1 MSGDEE
7 RVRRLERRLERERR
21 ARHEAERL
29 LEEKSGELFEVN
41 QELEKLLE
49 SQGRTLQKYREAMS
63 RLVEALLWSGDDHK
77 KKVSHLME
85 EGRALLGGNGGI
97 ILGLDGEQ
105 GWAGENRAWSFGK
118 ELPEEVKQRG
128 MKAVVLEEW
137 TEGDSRYLA
146 IPLEIATRHVGVIL
160 MSLGPGN
167 HLDELGQMIAEL
179 VGTGVAAELERS
191 EAKSEIRMKEER
203 YESLFHASVDSI
215 LIIDFEGRI
224 QEVSESALKM
234 FGLTREWMKKTT
246 LHRFVGRHSLKRA
259 AGAFRQVKE
268 VGRCHFEAD
277 LLRADDSVF
286 PAELVGNSF
295 EIGGEKRIYAIIR
308 DLTQRKK
315 NQAEVLERERK
326 FRTVFEQSQDGIVLH
341 DLSGSVVD
349 VNETLCKLLGYTAP
363 ELRGRHLSEL
373 HPEDSLSICRRAM
386 EEVSSHGRSRFECQ
400 FARKDGSTFVAEVW
414 ANSFESSGDQLVQG
428 IVRDVTD
435 QRRRE
440 REIREA
446 MEAAE
451 LANETKSVFLAT
463 MSHEIRTP
471 LNGILGF
478 AELLD
483 RSGMSDEQRN
493 SVEMIHKSGDVLLG
507 LINNILDFSRAE
519 SGRILVTEEE
529 IAPASFLAE
538 TVELHRGVA
547 DGKKLELSVEIGAG
561 VPDQITA
568 AKTQLRQV
576 MMNLIGNAVKFTDEG
591 SVVAALSV
599 PAEGTLRFEVTDSG
613 IGFPEGDEEKI
624 FEAFYQ
630 VDLSSTRRHGGTGL
644 GLAICRQLVEEM
656 DGKIKAMRKPS
667 GGSRFVVDLPLREV
681 QQQVEKAATEPIDRT
696 SLRGGG
702 MTVLVVEDHPVNSK
716 LLRMMLEKL
725 GFEVVAAENGRVA
738 LEVLKERENV
748 KIILMDMRMPEMDGL
763 EATQRIRAGEAGESA
778 RELPVVA
785 VTANAMEADRE
796 ACRKAGM
803 NHYLSKPI
811 NGRELERVLLN
822 VILPDHGS
830 GI

>member
-7 RVRRLERRLERERR
+7 RISRLERRLERERR
-21 ARHEAERL
+21 ARMEAERL

-49 SQGRTLQKYREAMS
+49 SQGRTLQKYRDAMS
-63 RLVEALLWSGDDHK
+63 RLVDALLSSGDDHEGNI
-77 KKVSHLME
+77 SHLMD
-85 EGRALLGGNGGI
+85 EGRILLGATAGT
-97 ILGLDGEQ
+97 ILEVEGVQDQIKKKLS
-105 GWAGENRAWSFGK
+105 WSFGSA
-118 ELPEEVKQRG
+118 LPEAARLQGLQVQD
-128 MKAVVLEEW
+128 LEEW
-137 TEGDSRYLA
+137 RMDEVSYLA
-146 IPLEIATRHVGVIL
+146 IPLEIGKRRVGVIL
-160 MSLGPGN
+160 MCLGVEN
-167 HLDELGQMIAEL
+167 ALDELGRMVAGFVATL
-179 VGTGVAAELERS
+179 VAADLERS
-191 EAKSEIRMKEER
+191 EARSEIKLKEQR

-215 LIIDFEGRI
+215 LIVDFEGRI
-224 QEVSESALKM
+224 RDVSESALRM
-234 FGLTREWMKKTT
+234 FGLSRGSMMDAE
-246 LHRFVGRHSLKRA
+246 LHPFVDQDSLKRS

-277 LLRADDSVF
+277 LLRSDGSKF

-295 EIGGEKRIYAIIR
+295 EIGGEKRVYVIAR

-326 FRTVFEQSQDGIVLH
+326 FRAVFEQSQDGIVLH
-341 DLSGSVVD
+341 DLSGSVID
-349 VNETLCKLLGYTAP
+349 VNETLCKLLGYTRS

-373 HPEDSLSICRRAM
+373 HPQESLAICRRSM
-386 EEVSSHGRSRFECQ
+386 EEVSAQGRSRFECQ

-414 ANSFESSGDQLVQG
+414 ANSFESGGDCLVQG
-428 IVRDVTD
+428 IVRDVTE

-440 REIREA
+440 REIQEA

-478 AELLD
+478 ADLLEQ
-483 RSGMSDEQRN
+483 SGMADEQRN
-493 SVEMIHKSGDVLLG
+493 SVEMIRKSGDVLLG

-519 SGRILVTEEE
+519 SGRILVSKEK
-529 IAPASFLAE
+529 IDPVLFLKE

-547 DGKKLELSVEIGAG
+547 NGKDLALSVEIGDG
-561 VPDQITA
+561 IPDQIEA

-576 MMNLIGNAVKFTDEG
+576 IMNLIGNAVKFTDEG
-591 SVVAALSV
+591 SVVVSLNL
-599 PAEGTLRFEVTDSG
+599 PTPKILRFEVRDTG
-613 IGFPEGDEEKI
+613 IGFPKGDEEKL
-624 FEAFYQ
+624 FEAFFQ

-644 GLAICRQLVEEM
+644 GLAICRRLVEEM
-656 DGKIKAMRKPS
+656 GGKIYATHEPA

-681 QQQVEKAATEPIDRT
+681 SQKEIKASAEPVNQM
-696 SLRGGG
+696 SLSGGG
-702 MTVLVVEDHPVNSK
+702 MVVLVVEDHPVNLK

-725 GFEVVAAENGRVA
+725 GFQVVTAENGRIA
-738 LEVLKERENV
+738 LEVLQERED
-748 KIILMDMRMPEMDGL
+748 IELILMDMRMPEMDGL
-763 EATQRIRAGEAGESA
+763 EATQRIRSGEAGESA

-796 ACRKAGM
+796 ACRKVGM
-803 NHYLSKPI
+803 DHYLSKPI
-811 NGRELERVLLN
+811 NGRELEKVLLN
-822 VILPDHGS
+822 AILPDHGS